1 MASEYGV
8 REESATR
15 IERKTLAVVLL
26 LLLLLLLLLPSSSEE
41 ALAGLFIVRLFSF
54 VVFGAE

>member
-15 IERKTLAVVLL
+15 IERKTLAVVL

>member
-26 LLLLLLLLLPSSSEE
+26 LLLLLLLLPSSSEE
-41 ALAGLFIVRLFSF
+41 ALAGLFIVGLFSF